1 MSYSPPDDAILIH
14 EGMADASSAVAIG
27 SDRFLVVTDE
37 KNVFQL
43 YRNDQS
49 GAFLDEFPFSGFL
62 NIDSAKDEADI
73 EGSATVGDITYW
85 IGSHSRNA
93 EGRLALSRHQLFATI
108 IKDKGD
114 HVLIK
119 QVGQSYSGLL
129 YDLMRH
135 EKFSKMTTENLNSAE
150 NPTLSSKSPGAVSIE
165 GLSSKHNKL
174 LLGFRNPIPEGMAL
188 VVPIVNPLEMVLY
201 GSHAEFD
208 EFIHLDLEGRGIRS
222 IDYWPERDF
231 FVIVAGS
238 FDKTSD
244 FAYFTWSGHRKHQP
258 EKLHSKGLDM
268 LNPEALVF
276 YHGLSDKMQ
285 IISDD
290 GIKGEKKPKRTLS
303 FRSVWVEL

>member
-1 MSYSPPDDAILIH
+1 MSISESDDAILIH
-14 EGMADASSAVAIG
+14 QGMADASSAVPIG

-49 GAFLDEFPFSGFL
+49 GSFLDEFPFSSFL
-62 NIDSAKDEADI
+62 NIESANDEADI

-85 IGSHSRNA
+85 IGSHSRNSQ
-93 EGRLALSRHQLFATI
+93 GRLALSRHQLFATI

-114 HVLIK
+114 HALIR

-129 YDLMRH
+129 YDLMRN
-135 EKFSKMTTENLNSAE
+135 EEFSKLTVEHLDIVENSM
-150 NPTLSSKSPGAVSIE
+150 LSSKSPGAVSIE

-174 LLGFRNPIPEGMAL
+174 LVGFRNPIPEGQAL
-188 VVPIVNPLEMVLY
+188 VVPISNPLEIVLY
-201 GSHAEFD
+201 GAHAEFD
-208 EFIHLDLEGRGIRS
+208 EFIRLDLEGRGIRS

-258 EKLHSKGLDM
+258 QKLHTKGLDM

-276 YHGLSDKMQ
+276 YPGLSDKMQ

-290 GIKGEKKPKRTLS
+290 GVKGDKKSKHHLS
-303 FRSVWVEL
+303 FRSVWVEF